1 MDSESQKQLNKALG
15 TAAKNDKVT
24 KVKALLKERAE
35 VNHHSSLFSSNRYH
49 LRGNLEPYVSILLTM
64 H

>member
-24 KVKALLKERAE
+24 KVKALLKEGVE
-35 VNHHSSLFSSNRYH
+35 VNHHSSLFSSTDMT
-49 LRGNLEPYVSILLTM
+49 RGETLNPTYILY
-64 H
+64 